1 MLINVD
7 EMPLMLRAR
16 VRSTTLPIAAMLAA
30 ALAAASCEGDSSH
43 FTGPKGEAAFGHYI
57 ALGTGLSMGMQSGG
71 VIYESQLQAWPALL
85 AHAAGA
91 GFSFVVTDTI
101 VSGANTFS
109 MPMFRTPG
117 CRPPLIAPL
126 QLAVDLAG
134 VGIATP
140 DSSCAGLA
148 DTLTPPR
155 NNLALPGATAW
166 AALNLTPNAVLNGT
180 IVYGAGDR
188 ARYPLVLASTQS
200 QVTAL
205 RIEGASIVSVE
216 LGLSE
221 VLGAATSGLLIPAT
235 SYMQTTPYTYVPAN
249 VFAPVFAA
257 IADSVKVTGAKVVLL
272 SVPKVTS
279 LYALRPASELW
290 SDRAELATFGVN
302 VTADCSTSANF
313 VFTGALIP
321 SLAANYATSGVPQ
334 NLSCTD
340 VPGTADAILTGADIT
355 ILDAAV
361 TQMNTQIEQVAQQ
374 NGWAFADLSG
384 IFPPPVSARSP
395 YAASDELTCVYPY
408 GKYISLD
415 GVFPNAAGQAAI
427 ASAVAS
433 AIDAKYRFTIA
444 IGGSSPIGVAA
455 VKLCP

>member
-7 EMPLMLRAR
+7 AMPLKLRSR
-16 VRSTTLPIAAMLAA
+16 VRATTLSVAALLAA
-30 ALAAASCEGDSSH
+30 VAAGSCEGDSSH
-43 FTGPKGEAAFGHYI
+43 FTGPKGEKAFGQYVAI
-57 ALGTGLSMGMQSGG
+57 GTGLSMGVQSGG

-101 VSGANTFS
+101 VSGSNSFS
-109 MPMFRTPG
+109 MPMFNTPG
-117 CRPPLIAPL
+117 CQPPLIAPL
-126 QLAVDLAG
+126 QFAVDLSGAS
-134 VGIATP
+134 IATT
-140 DSSCAGLA
+140 DSTCAGTA

-166 AALNLTPNAVLNGT
+166 AALNLTPKIVLNA
-180 IVYGAGDR
+180 IIPYSAGDR
-188 ARYPLVLASTQS
+188 ARYPFVLGPTQS

-205 RIEGASIVSVE
+205 RVEGASLVSVE

-235 SYMQTTPYTYVPAN
+235 SYTQTTPFTYVPAS

-257 IADSVKVTGAKVVLL
+257 IADSVKLTGAKVVLV

-279 LYALRPASELW
+279 LYALRPALELW
-290 SDRAELATFGVN
+290 NDRVELATFGVN
-302 VTADCSTSANF
+302 VNADCSASANF

-321 SLAANYATSGVPQ
+321 LLAANYAATGTPQ

-340 VPGTADAILTGADIT
+340 VPGTADAILTAADISV
-355 ILDAAV
+355 LDAAV
-361 TQMNTQIEQVAQQ
+361 TQMNTQIQQIAQQ

-384 IFPPPVSARSP
+384 VFPPPVSARSV
-395 YAASDELTCVYPY
+395 YAASDQLTCVYPY
-408 GKYISLD
+408 GRYTSLD
-415 GVFPNAAGQAAI
+415 GAFPNAVGQAAI
-427 ASAVAS
+427 AATIVN
-433 AIDAKYRFTIA
+433 AIDAKYGFTIA
-444 IGGSSPIGVAA
+444 IAGASPVANTA